1 MLVIGEIKA
10 KELRFEVSI
19 CTKTLYNYIDS
30 NVFLNITNQNLPVK
44 KDGKKRKYRK
54 TGAVAL
60 NNLKGR
66 SIEERPEI
74 IETREEPWHWE
85 MDCVVGKGA
94 ACLLVMTERTS
105 RQELIFKLKAKRQ
118 EHVREVVDQLERKYK
133 SRFYTMFRSITV
145 DNGCEFLN
153 QEALETSCLGIGK
166 KRTICYYAHPYS
178 AWERG
183 SNEVANKLIRR
194 FVSKGTNIGSLTKTA
209 IRRIEHWMNNYPRR
223 MFGYRSA
230 NEMFAA

>member
-1 MLVIGEIKA
+1 M
-10 KELRFEVSI
+10 
-19 CTKTLYNYIDS
+19 
-30 NVFLNITNQNLPVK
+30 
-44 KDGKKRKYRK
+44 
-54 TGAVAL
+54 
-60 NNLKGR
+60 
-66 SIEERPEI
+66 
-74 IETREEPWHWE
+74 
-85 MDCVVGKGA
+85 
-94 ACLLVMTERTS
+94 
-105 RQELIFKLKAKRQ
+105 
-118 EHVREVVDQLERKYK
+118 VDQLERKYK

-230 NEMFAA
+230 NEMSAA